1 MNDSLKAQCGAE
13 FLGTGLFLFFG
24 IGCLSALKV
33 AGASLGLWEICIIWG
48 LGISLAVYLTAGISG
63 GHLNPAVT
71 IALWLFACF
80 PKQKVLP
87 YIIAQF
93 AGAFGGAL
101 LAYVLYSSLF
111 TEFETAH
118 HMVRGSVESLQLA
131 SIFSTYP
138 AAALNVWQAAV
149 ERKQDGPVWVPTAN
163 TRREYAK
170 EGKTLPAMV
179 PAGPDNPMGLYA
191 IYIGR
196 LYAIHG
202 TNANFGIGL
211 RVSQGCIR
219 LRNDDIKY
227 LFDHVPVGTRVQII
241 DRPVKFSVEPD
252 GSRWLEVHEPLSRNR
267 AEFESDK
274 KVPLPVTP
282 VLRTFIKGDDVDTS
296 RVNEVLERRSGMPV
310 NISAGRPGL

>member
-131 SIFSTYP
+131 SIFRDLLSRTDQ
-138 AAALNVWQAAV
+138 N
-149 ERKQDGPVWVPTAN
+149 
-163 TRREYAK
+163 
-170 EGKTLPAMV
+170 
-179 PAGPDNPMGLYA
+179 
-191 IYIGR
+191 
-196 LYAIHG
+196 
-202 TNANFGIGL
+202 
-211 RVSQGCIR
+211 VSQQWETFDIVIVLFIR
-219 LRNDDIKY
+219 ARIMLIKSEC
-227 LFDHVPVGTRVQII
+227 
-241 DRPVKFSVEPD
+241 K
-252 GSRWLEVHEPLSRNR
+252 
-267 AEFESDK
+267 
-274 KVPLPVTP
+274 
-282 VLRTFIKGDDVDTS
+282 
-296 RVNEVLERRSGMPV
+296 
-310 NISAGRPGL
+310 